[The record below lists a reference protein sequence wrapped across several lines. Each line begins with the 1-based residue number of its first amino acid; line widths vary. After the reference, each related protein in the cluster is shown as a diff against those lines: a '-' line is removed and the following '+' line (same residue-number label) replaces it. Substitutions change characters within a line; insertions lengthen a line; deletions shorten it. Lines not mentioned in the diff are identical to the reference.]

1 MLTIS
6 TDGFLKTTDDWP
18 RNDKSIN
25 GKFKKNPLECRITL
39 PGCGVPMDVKF
50 KKYEPGTISWLHGEK
65 PKLDLKNSY
74 WKSLASMYLATV
86 KCGVS
91 LEMLTNISPVRGILR
106 YHVALTFQLMMEN
119 EDLLIRDLSPLDV
132 KIIESRKVKTHLTWN
147 ENTGGTD
154 GSGSPYV
161 KDGVLRVADG
171 YVKYVRYHS
180 KRNEYLKMVEKSS
193 NGITKYGVGKIT
205 DSILT
210 LVYCVLLAQGKTG
223 FPIVGSSKDD
233 VVGMIQLTQREF
245 RSAHN
250 KRVNSGFETQNIR
263 DTKLA
268 LLLMENGK
276 LTDVCK
282 GVVKVPNNLLLYKM
296 VTGVEGLVV
305 KLVNRFEKKP
315 IKIKPPKHMLEDKF
329 TNKFYSGKKENL
341 NGDEDLKENDEELD
355 FKKKGML
362 VGVGLFFGFGLLIKR
377 VTG

>member
-6 TDGFLKTTDDWP
+6 SDGFLKTTQDYPKDS
-18 RNDKSIN
+18 RNID
-25 GKFKKNPLECRITL
+25 GEFKRDPLESSIIL
-39 PGCGVPMDVKF
+39 PGCGVPMDIKF
-50 KKYEPGTISWLHGEK
+50 KKYNPGTISWLHGEK
-65 PKLDLKNSY
+65 PKFNVRDSY

-86 KCGVS
+86 KSGVS
-91 LEMLTNISPVRGILR
+91 LEMLESHSPVRGILR

-132 KIIESRKVKTHLTWN
+132 EIIENKKIQTLLTWDRLAKGV
-147 ENTGGTD
+147 E
-154 GSGSPYV
+154 GSGNPYV
-161 KDGVLRVADG
+161 KDGILRVDDG
-171 YVKYVRYHS
+171 YTKYVRYHS
-180 KRNEYLKMVEKSS
+180 KKNEYLKMVEKHS

-223 FPIVGSSKDD
+223 FPIVGSSKKD

-245 RSAHN
+245 RSAHS

-296 VTGVEGLVV
+296 VKSVEGLIV

-315 IKIKPPKHMLEDKF
+315 LNTVPKTHKMEDVFYDGEPLEDL
-329 TNKFYSGKKENL
+329 SDPKEV
-341 NGDEDLKENDEELD
+341 EDPK
-355 FKKKGML
+355 FKKRGM
-362 VGVGLFFGFGLLIKR
+362 VTGIGIFFGVGLIIKR
-377 VTG
+377 ILT